1 MRACTPRGVQRGVQK
16 WRFVR
21 GSRRA
26 RNPMAVHPSIFPAT
40 VPSTRPLET
49 GGPCPISPRFG
60 DPSRRVGFIGGL
72 LAMYELCRAHPLVP
86 VDSGRRLLKVVIEC
100 LHRVQRWCLS
110 GTSHIRRIG
119 QIRLS
124 PNRAAGLPIVTRG
137 HAFIQNVRRDH
148 YVAVN
153 PECDTFRDRAVRHCR
168 AGSHGPSPRTGFLPV
183 PPLARGKTY
192 R

>member
-1 MRACTPRGVQRGVQK
+1 
-16 WRFVR
+16 
-21 GSRRA
+21 
-26 RNPMAVHPSIFPAT
+26 MAVCEGNSQGTQPKDRAPRRSPRYGTWHKASRNRGALSYFAP
-40 VPSTRPLET
+40 VWRPLAA
-49 GGPCPISPRFG
+49 
-60 DPSRRVGFIGGL
+60 GFIGGL
-72 LAMYELCRAHPLVP
+72 LAMYGLCRAHPLVP
-86 VDSGRRLLKVVIEC
+86 VDSGRRLLEVVIEC
-100 LHRVQRWCLS
+100 RHLVQWCCLS

-124 PNRAAGLPIVTRG
+124 PNRAAGLPIVTGG

-148 YVAVN
+148 YVGVN